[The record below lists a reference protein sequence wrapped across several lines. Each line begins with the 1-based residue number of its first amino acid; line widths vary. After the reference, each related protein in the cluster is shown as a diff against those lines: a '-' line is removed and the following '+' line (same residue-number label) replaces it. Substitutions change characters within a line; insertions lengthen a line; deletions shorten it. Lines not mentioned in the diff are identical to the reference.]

1 MFSSLNEYWYLNS
14 CREAFSGFDAEV
26 VAKFN
31 EKKITSVSA
40 DTGID
45 ISLIRGAVDNAKRI
59 LEVLYYKIKL
69 THIYNLYHM
78 FNRFYISVIVII
90 NSVYQNSFYR

>member
-1 MFSSLNEYWYLNS
+1 MFSSLNKYWYINS

-45 ISLIRGAVDNAKRI
+45 ISLTRGAVDNAKRI

-69 THIYNLYHM
+69 THRCNLYHM

>member
-1 MFSSLNEYWYLNS
+1 MFSSLNKYWYLNS

-31 EKKITSVSA
+31 EKKLTSVSA

-59 LEVLYYKIKL
+59 LEVLL
-69 THIYNLYHM
+69 
-78 FNRFYISVIVII
+78 
-90 NSVYQNSFYR
+90 